1 MHQRDANHTLAM
13 MLYGSDAQSV
23 LITCM
28 QFLQIPMRQL
38 LLGGSAEMK
47 PIA

>member
-1 MHQRDANHTLAM
+1 MHQQGANHTLAM
-13 MLYGSDAQSV
+13 MLYDSDAQSV

-28 QFLQIPMRQL
+28 QFLQIPMQQL

-47 PIA
+47 QIA